1 MDYKIGTRLKE
12 IRESKGLTAKYVAS
26 VLGVSPSTI
35 SKYESNDRSVKA
47 EMLPKLAEALDTNIE
62 DFFKQKVGKTSTKST
77 A

>member
-35 SKYESNDRSVKA
+35 SKYESNERSVKA
-47 EMLPKLAEALDTNIE
+47 DMLPKLAEALNTDIE
-62 DFFKQKVGKTSTKST
+62 NFFKKEVGDTSTKTT